1 MCHVFS
7 IKARRNATVSSHQR
21 VNSIGLIIIPYGVHT
36 LSGLLRSAS
45 VKLPNRP
52 PRRGVRMHI
61 RRQGKVAYRV
71 NTQKSLTAV

>member
-1 MCHVFS
+1 M
-7 IKARRNATVSSHQR
+7 
-21 VNSIGLIIIPYGVHT
+21 HT

-45 VKLPNRP
+45 VKLSNRP

-71 NTQKSLTAV
+71 NTQKMLDGRLTLRSAPTRAIARLRRIYTAHSPDDAK